1 VTEDMVFA
9 LIPISG
15 ITLGL
20 GTAMLR
26 LWLEYRK
33 KRDLFQLHHIE
44 RMTAIDKG
52 IDLPPLPSQ
61 YFADDRRA
69 SSDYLRYA
77 LIWSLAGIA
86 FSGALYVTSQSL
98 WVWGSIPVAVGI
110 AYLLFYQI
118 ERTAGGR
125 SKIN

>member
-1 VTEDMVFA
+1 MVFA

-26 LWLEYRK
+26 LWLDYRK
-33 KRDLFQLHHIE
+33 KRELFQLHHVE
-44 RMTAIDKG
+44 RMAAIDKG

-61 YFADDRRA
+61 YFADYRLA
-69 SSDYLRYA
+69 SADYLRYA

-86 FSGALYVTSQSL
+86 FSGALYVTSRSL
-98 WVWGSIPVAVGI
+98 WVWGLIPVAVGI
-110 AYLLFYQI
+110 AYLLFYRI
-118 ERTAGGR
+118 ERGAGGTP
-125 SKIN
+125 KIK